1 MQQQTGKMLIMH
13 APFCVNHVYRGR
25 QKLCRLLMA
34 QRIRGDWVAM
44 QIECLLPAS
53 KVSFTKF
60 GERYCLMQNNFAR
73 GKSFYGSKYDGAH
86 SFLGSTQSKI
96 TDSDAPSAQPLHL
109 E

>member
-1 MQQQTGKMLIMH
+1 MH
-13 APFCVNHVYRGR
+13 APICINDACRDYP
-25 QKLCRLLMA
+25 KLCRFSVA
-34 QRIRGDWVAM
+34 QSTRFVSVAM

-86 SFLGSTQSKI
+86 SF
-96 TDSDAPSAQPLHL
+96 P
-109 E
+109 